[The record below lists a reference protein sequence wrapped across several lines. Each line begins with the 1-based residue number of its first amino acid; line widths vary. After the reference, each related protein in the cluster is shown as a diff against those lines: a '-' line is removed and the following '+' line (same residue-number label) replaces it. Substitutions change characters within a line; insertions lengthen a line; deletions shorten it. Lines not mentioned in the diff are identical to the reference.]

1 MTQCAPN
8 QIIAGSALILLGI
21 PVYVIFAP
29 RTEIKTARR
38 DLRLGEDYV
47 SQTIERD
54 EIFLSKFIKQVRE
67 LIIRTRR
74 RFG

>member
-1 MTQCAPN
+1 MTQCAPS
-8 QIIAGSALILLGI
+8 QIIIGSALIILGI

-54 EIFLSKFIKQVRE
+54 EIFLAKFINQVRE
-67 LIIRTRR
+67 LIKRTRN
-74 RFG
+74 RFS